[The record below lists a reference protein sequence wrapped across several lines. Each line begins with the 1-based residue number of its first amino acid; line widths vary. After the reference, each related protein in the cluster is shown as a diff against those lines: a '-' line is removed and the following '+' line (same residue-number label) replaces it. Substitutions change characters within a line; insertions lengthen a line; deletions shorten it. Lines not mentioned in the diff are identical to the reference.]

1 VKNISKITHEMPK
14 TIIRL
19 VKTAAV
25 LNDFASD
32 LIIDCPESTFFTQ
45 IEAYRFQPEEQV
57 EHSRKLVP
65 KQLLQVGLHG
75 TH

>member
-1 VKNISKITHEMPK
+1 MPK
-14 TIIRL
+14 IIIRL
-19 VKTAAV
+19 VKTVVV
-25 LNDFASD
+25 LNYFASD
-32 LIIDCPESTFFTQ
+32 LIIERPESAFFTQ
-45 IEAYRFQPEEQV
+45 VEAYRFIPEAQV